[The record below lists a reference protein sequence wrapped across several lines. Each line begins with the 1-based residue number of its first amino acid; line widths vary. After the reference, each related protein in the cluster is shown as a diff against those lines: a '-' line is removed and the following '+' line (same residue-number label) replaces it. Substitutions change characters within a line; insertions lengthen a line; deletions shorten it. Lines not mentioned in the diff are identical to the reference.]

1 MFYVIFYLYMVGNPN
16 CNLNTWES
24 YNNECCSTEKPCGLG
39 EGDCD
44 VDEECIG
51 NHVCG
56 ENNCRQDGSGFTAQ
70 ADCCQLPMN
79 MTGVYSG
86 YFSYST

>member
-1 MFYVIFYLYMVGNPN
+1 VFDIFFVPIVGNPN
-16 CNLNTWES
+16 CNAKTWES
-24 YNNECCSTEKPCGLG
+24 YNNECCSTEEPCGLG

-51 NHVCG
+51 NLVCG
-56 ENNCRQDGSGFTAQ
+56 TNNCRQDGSGFTRQ

-79 MTGVYSG
+79 RMGTY
-86 YFSYST
+86 